1 MPDSPQSRPPAIFS
15 NDPARGWTWGFLL
28 AGMLMGALGSLLV
41 AWQYQLD
48 SDPRIIGVHFLAL
61 NGAVLALGY
70 LTQKLLRRFSVKTL
84 CIAACFVASAGFV
97 ELSFPLFSIRLWWRV
112 GGVMLLG
119 MSAGTLLTCLF
130 HVVRPYYEES
140 PVEAI
145 NVSGLLFGAGCLAV
159 TVLIGISYPIAPGF
173 VFSMQWDTICLA
185 IVPLVY
191 LIAYLRHPSP
201 ALQTEVRAREDT
213 IRRSL
218 RDLRSIAAVLFS
230 LLLFFQFGSEWALA
244 GWLPLFLIH
253 RLGMNPA
260 SAIFVLAIYFLALL
274 SGRLTAQ
281 LLLTRIGHTKLLAG
295 SVTAAMFGYLALSKT
310 NTIVGAGLAAVVT
323 GLAFAP
329 IYALVAEKIGRRF
342 EYHPGFFNGIFSLAI
357 TGGMLAPWLLG
368 YVGYYLGMSYVM
380 LIPAFGSVAV
390 LILMLLIILEAKLM
404 GSDRDRSGNP
414 DVRLVAEDSRDEPP
428 A

>member
-1 MPDSPQSRPPAIFS
+1 
-15 NDPARGWTWGFLL
+15 
-28 AGMLMGALGSLLV
+28 MLMGALGSLLV
-41 AWQYQLD
+41 DWQYQLD

-84 CIAACFVASAGFV
+84 YIAACFIASVGFV
-97 ELSFPLFSIRLWWRV
+97 ELSFPLFSIRFWWRV
-112 GGVMLLG
+112 GGVVLLG
-119 MSAGTLLTCLF
+119 MSAGMLLTCLF
-130 HVVRPYYEES
+130 HVVRPHYEEN

-145 NVSGLLFGAGCLAV
+145 NVSGLLFGTGCLAV
-159 TVLIGISYPIAPGF
+159 TVLIGVSYPIAPGF
-173 VFSMQWDTICLA
+173 VFSMQWDAIGLA
-185 IVPLVY
+185 IVPLIY
-191 LIAYLRHPSP
+191 LIVYARRPSP
-201 ALQTEVRAREDT
+201 VLPAGGRLHEDT

-218 RDLRSIAAVLFS
+218 KDLRSIAAVLFS

-274 SGRLTAQ
+274 SGRLAAQ
-281 LLLTRIGHTKLLAG
+281 VLLTKVAHTKLLAV
-295 SVTAAMFGYLALSKT
+295 SVTTAMFGYLVLSKT
-310 NTIVGAGLAAVVT
+310 NTIVGAALATIVT

-329 IYALVAEKIGRRF
+329 IYGLVAEKIGRRF
-342 EYHPGFFNGIFSLAI
+342 DYHPGFFNGIFSLAI

-404 GSDRDRSGNP
+404 GSAPDRLSNP
-414 DVRLVAEDSRDEPP
+414 DANLLDEDLRDEPP